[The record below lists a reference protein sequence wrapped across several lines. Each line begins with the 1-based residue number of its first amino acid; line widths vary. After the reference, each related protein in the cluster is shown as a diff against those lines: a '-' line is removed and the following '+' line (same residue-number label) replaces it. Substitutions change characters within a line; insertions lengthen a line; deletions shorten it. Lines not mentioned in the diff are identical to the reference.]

1 MGHEGSG
8 PEREEGTRFSRRS
21 LIKGVGT
28 GVAGAVVA
36 GSGSAQA
43 PQVAP
48 FDGQRAGPG
57 SVRITLNINGKN
69 ETLDVEPRTTLINAL
84 REYLPPE
91 RALTGAK
98 IGCDRGSCGACTVL
112 IDGKPA
118 YSCLLLAIDCVNRK
132 ITTVEGLAQGGR
144 LTPVQ
149 QAMVEHDGLMCGFC
163 TPGFVISL
171 EALLSQNPNPTLED
185 VKRAISGNLC
195 RCGAYPNIFK
205 AALAAARARRGG

>member
-1 MGHEGSG
+1 M
-8 PEREEGTRFSRRS
+8 
-21 LIKGVGT
+21 
-28 GVAGAVVA
+28 
-36 GSGSAQA
+36 
-43 PQVAP
+43 
-48 FDGQRAGPG
+48 
-57 SVRITLNINGKN
+57 
-69 ETLDVEPRTTLINAL
+69 
-84 REYLPPE
+84 
-91 RALTGAK
+91 
-98 IGCDRGSCGACTVL
+98 
-112 IDGKPA
+112 
-118 YSCLLLAIDCVNRK
+118 NRK